1 MSENKIPSKLSQ
13 ILTVCR
19 YELLIHFRKKK
30 IFAIL
35 GIAVGVSV
43 LFMVM
48 TNLMG
53 STPFMDANFILSI
66 PLSFA
71 PLLIILLASLFGSDS
86 IVTEFKNKTGN
97 TLFPN
102 PVSRTSIWFGKFL
115 STELISV
122 GVIILFYSIIIVHA
136 AVQSQEIGSE
146 VFLSLS
152 FSLVALT
159 MIVSFAFLISSAF
172 RGVTGAT
179 VLVFFLFIIILPLID
194 QVLGTILETKP
205 WFSPTFA
212 YGIIQHSL
220 TVPYPTDGAGILM
233 LEQFGTVQFIPEITT
248 SLLVMAAYTV
258 AACTFSILIFRRRE
272 MK

>member
-1 MSENKIPSKLSQ
+1 MIQNNLPSQLHQS
-13 ILTVCR
+13 LTICK
-19 YELLIHFRKKK
+19 YELLIHLRKKK

-35 GIAVGVSV
+35 GIVVGVSI
-43 LFMVM
+43 LFMTMLYVM
-48 TNLMG
+48 EP
-53 STPFMDANFILSI
+53 SPFLTDDFFVSI

-71 PLLIILLASLFGSDS
+71 PFLIILLASMFGSDT

-102 PVSRTSIWFGKFL
+102 PVSRSSIWFGKFL
-115 STELISV
+115 STELISA
-122 GVIILFYSIIIVHA
+122 GVIILFYTIIIVHA
-136 AVQSQEIGSE
+136 AVHSYEIGSE

-152 FSLVALT
+152 FSLVTLT

-172 RGVTGAT
+172 RGATGAT
-179 VLVFFLFIIILPLID
+179 ILVFFLFIIILPIID
-194 QVLGTILETKP
+194 QVLGNVGEIKP

-220 TVPYPTDGAGILM
+220 TVPYPTQGASTMM
-233 LEQFGTVQFIPEITT
+233 LEQFGAVLFIPEILT
-248 SLLVMAAYTV
+248 SLGVMAAYTV
-258 AACTFSILIFRRRE
+258 AACTSSILIFRRRE